1 MEPPECL
8 ANGEPNPFGSLR
20 HLDSQEA
27 KKVLEI
33 YVKRSLSNCE
43 AKTRNYLIAPVD
55 LSNQRTETK
64 RWRKVQRSMS
74 DFGKYPG
81 RRNVEA
87 PLDKSKPQVRTEAD
101 AKNADARNDQMKPSQ
116 TRAVVEDGST
126 ADKPIH
132 KAKQGKGQQSW
143 LKSLLSFFT
152 KRKDDGPKEN
162 SKTMHTDSNGNHLHG
177 CEEQGSSVDL
187 CTSCQILVKS
197 NKRKSNIKKAFSFKK
212 NVTEVER
219 RSSLK
224 DTSRKLMRPNH
235 LPLEQVNRPRKE
247 GDRNNDSY
255 YSSVSAEIEQIVK
268 QNEDHEGRL
277 RLASSHEDL
286 EYEEKELLIR
296 KIASMLQKK
305 GDEWDKKIKEDPTV
319 NTFFKEMS
327 YSSFKQLADIYVN
340 KEVKKKKADLTPEEV
355 KFAFT
360 LHLTAKVAG
369 VCPHPVNRIMG
380 FGNQYLEDSC
390 AQLSYRRKCWD
401 NNAVEKEE
409 CQSPD

>member
-1 MEPPECL
+1 MEPPDCL
-8 ANGEPNPFGSLR
+8 AETEPNPLGSLR
-20 HLDSQEA
+20 QLDRQEA

-43 AKTRNYLIAPVD
+43 AKTRGYLITPVD

-64 RWRKVQRSMS
+64 RWRKVERSMS

-81 RRNVEA
+81 RRNKETL
-87 PLDKSKPQVRTEAD
+87 LDKSKSQARTEIE

-116 TRAVVEDGST
+116 TEAGVEDGST
-126 ADKPIH
+126 RGKPIQ
-132 KAKQGKGQQSW
+132 KVKQGKGQQSW

-152 KRKDDGPKEN
+152 KRKDDGPKNN

-187 CTSCQILVKS
+187 CTSCQGLVKS
-197 NKRKSNIKKAFSFKK
+197 NKRKSSIKKAFSFKK
-212 NVTEVER
+212 NVTEVEK

-224 DTSRKLMRPNH
+224 DIGRKSMRPNH
-235 LPLEQVNRPRKE
+235 LPLKQVNLPRKE

-268 QNEDHEGRL
+268 QNENDQGRL

-305 GDEWDKKIKEDPTV
+305 GDEWDKKIKEDPTL
-319 NTFFKEMS
+319 NTFFKDMS
-327 YSSFKQLADIYVN
+327 YSSFKQLADIYVD
-340 KEVKKKKADLTPEEV
+340 KEVKKKKVDQTPEEV

-360 LHLTAKVAG
+360 VHLTAKVAG
-369 VCPHPVNRIMG
+369 VCPHPINRIMG

-401 NNAVEKEE
+401 KNAVEKEE